1 MALPGLAMV
10 IFKVMV
16 SGLLLAVT
24 FCQAGIVDQDPAR
37 DAAMLA
43 RAGIQGQDDAR
54 ARQAWQRLSAAGPAA
69 LPAVLAALKEAN
81 PVGANWLLTAAEA
94 IVAREFAA
102 GRTPPRQLLENY
114 LHDRTNPGRARRVAF
129 EWLTRMDPA
138 LRPQLLPK
146 FLDDP
151 SLELRRDAVQQRW
164 EEIDATIPQEDRA
177 KRTAAY
183 LDLIRHVREQEQAEQ
198 LYKLIVDAG
207 GSYDLTRHFGFIT
220 SWHVIG
226 PFDHTGVKAFHVA
239 YPPESTVDLA
249 ASYEGK
255 NGQRVSWQSVTATGT
270 YANVDLNQPL
280 GKLKGVIGYAAT
292 VVESPQEQPVEI
304 RVGSVN
310 AIKIFLNGELLLAHE
325 EYHHGAH
332 MDQYIGRGRL
342 KAGRNTILL
351 KVCQNE
357 QTESYAA
364 LWGFQCRLCDAT
376 GGAVPFTLV
385 ATPTPAK

>member
-1 MALPGLAMV
+1 MGRQGTAMV
-10 IFKVMV
+10 LV
-16 SGLLLAVT
+16 LLLAASVG
-24 FCQAGIVDQDPAR
+24 QAWMDGEDLAR
-37 DAAMLA
+37 DAAVLA
-43 RAGIQGQDDAR
+43 RAGGQGQDDAR
-54 ARQAWQRLSAAGPAA
+54 ARQAWRRLVTAGPAA
-69 LPAVLAALKEAN
+69 LPAVLAALRDAN
-81 PVGANWLLTAAEA
+81 PIGANWLITAAEA

-102 GRTPPRQLLENY
+102 GRTPPRQLLEGY
-114 LHDRTNPGRARRVAF
+114 LQDRTNPGRARRIVF
-129 EWLTRMDPA
+129 EWLTRIDPE
-138 LRPQLLPK
+138 LRPRLLPT

-151 SLELRRDAVQQRW
+151 SLELRRDAVQHRW
-164 EEIDATIPQEDRA
+164 EVIDATIPKEDQA

-183 LDLIRHVREQEQAEQ
+183 LELLRHVREQEQADQ
-198 LYKLIVDAG
+198 LYKLIIEAG

-226 PFDHTGVKAFHVA
+226 PFDHTGVKAFNVA
-239 YPPESTVDLA
+239 YPPESAVDFA
-249 ASYEGK
+249 ASYDGK
-255 NGQRVSWQSVTATGT
+255 NGQRVRWQPVTATGT

-280 GKLKGVIGYAAT
+280 GKLKGVIGYAAA

-304 RVGSVN
+304 RVGTVN

-342 KAGRNTILL
+342 RAGRNTILL

-376 GGAVPFTLV
+376 GGAVPFTPV
-385 ATPTPAK
+385 VTPTPPKQ